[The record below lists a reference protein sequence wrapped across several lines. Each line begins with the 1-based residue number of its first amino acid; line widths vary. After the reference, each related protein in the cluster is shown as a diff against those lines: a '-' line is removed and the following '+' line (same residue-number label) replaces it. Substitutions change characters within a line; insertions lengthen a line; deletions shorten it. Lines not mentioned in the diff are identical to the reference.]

1 MAEEGSNTETQDE
14 MIANLYR
21 YMRVTVDM
29 QEVMLKRLNVISYAL
44 VTLVVVALISLLV
57 LMTQ

>member
-1 MAEEGSNTETQDE
+1 MAEEGSKPETQDE

-21 YMRVTVDM
+21 YMRVTVDI
-29 QEVMLKRLNVISYAL
+29 QEAVLKRLNVIGYAL
-44 VTLVVVALISLLV
+44 VALLVVALISLLV